1 MTKSNVRYTKKA
13 LVKMNTKQL
22 VAVCKQGVL
31 PCNPEDLPKFSTF
44 AQWESY
50 LLEVETILEDKE
62 DKNPIA
68 SYENALAELHNLIPE
83 NWVLI
88 ARRVSAE
95 LLTDGYL
102 TTVEELKEKL
112 GKENISNL
120 QLVGGITACDGSY
133 DPSGHGV
140 RVSRDKL
147 NRELVEGM
155 FHVEYPETRGFKN
168 KNIITYSY

>member
-1 MTKSNVRYTKKA
+1 MTKSNSRYTKEDLA
-13 LVKMNTKQL
+13 KMGMKQL
-22 VAVCKQGVL
+22 VKICKQGVL

-50 LLEVETILEDKE
+50 LLEVEAIIEDKK

-68 SYENALAELHNLIPE
+68 SYENALSELHNLVPE
-83 NWVLI
+83 NWVMI
-88 ARRVSAE
+88 AQRYTAE
-95 LLTDGYL
+95 LLKNGYL
-102 TTVEELKEKL
+102 TTIEELEEKL
-112 GKENISNL
+112 GRKIDCDL
-120 QLVGGITACDGSY
+120 RLIGGITTCDGSY

-147 NRELVEGM
+147 NREVVDGM
-155 FHVEYPETRGFKN
+155 FYVEYPETRGFKN